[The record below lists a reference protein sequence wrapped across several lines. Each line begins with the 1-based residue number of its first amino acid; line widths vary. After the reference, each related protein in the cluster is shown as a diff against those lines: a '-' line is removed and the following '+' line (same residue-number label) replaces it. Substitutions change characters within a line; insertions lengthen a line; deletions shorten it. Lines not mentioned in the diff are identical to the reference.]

1 MLRCCDDMVCWGGAG
16 GAEEGPTAES
26 ADESLATATEAP
38 EVDAS
43 ASRDTAPLF
52 FTALA
57 ASIAARSAPICLE

>member
-16 GAEEGPTAES
+16 GAEEGPPAES

-52 FTALA
+52 FAALA